1 MQNNGFSAK
10 IQKNERKKKMIYLDN
25 ASTTKCK
32 ESSAEIIKN
41 ALVEDYFNP
50 SAKYVEAFNEFKKLE
65 DMRAELLSLVNA
77 SPANYSVV
85 FTGSATEANNLVLN
99 SSMNK
104 HNLNLISAGEHASI
118 YETAKN
124 LKQNGYDIL
133 LVKLTN
139 TGELDLADL
148 KAKLTSRVAFV
159 SIMLVSNET
168 GAIND
173 IEKITKLVKTA
184 NPKALVHVDAVQGF
198 CKVKINVAKWGIDY
212 LTLSS
217 HKVEG
222 PKGVGAL
229 VYKKTAK
236 LVPHI
241 LGGGQEN
248 GKRSGTE
255 NLPSI
260 LGFINSAKELIQ
272 DIDSNYKTV
281 KDFKLNLIKSIESYA
296 KQAEVEYLINGNPE
310 TGSPYVL
317 SISFLGVKA
326 EVLLHTL
333 EKLGI
338 LVGTGSA
345 CNSHHSGNRVL
356 SEMGRTQ
363 SEIEGNIRLSF
374 LAETTTQT
382 TPDDLAKIIVTEASK
397 LKNTSSERK

>member
-1 MQNNGFSAK
+1 MQNNGFSVK

-41 ALVEDYFNP
+41 ALVEDFFNP
-50 SAKYVEAFNEFKKLE
+50 SAKYLEAFNEFKKLE

-139 TGELDLADL
+139 TGELDIADL
-148 KAKLTSRVAFV
+148 KAKLTNKVAFV

-236 LVPHI
+236 LVPHV

-260 LGFINSAKELIQ
+260 LGFINSAKELIA
-272 DIDSNYKTV
+272 DIDENYKTV

-296 KQAEVEYLINGNPE
+296 KQADVEYLINGNPE

-338 LVGTGSA
+338 LIGTGSA

-374 LAETTTQT
+374 LAETTTQI
-382 TPDDLAKIIVTEASK
+382 TPDNLAKIIVTEASK

>member
-32 ESSAEIIKN
+32 ESSAEIIRN

-65 DMRAELLSLVNA
+65 EMRAELLSLVNA

-133 LVKLTN
+133 LVKLTAD
-139 TGELDLADL
+139 GEIDLADL
-148 KAKLTSRVAFV
+148 KAKLTQKVAFV

-260 LGFINSAKELIQ
+260 LGFINSAKELIA

-281 KDFKLNLIKSIESYA
+281 KDFKLNLIKSIKTHA
-296 KQAEVEYLINGNPE
+296 KEASVEYLINGNPE

-374 LAETTTQT
+374 LAETTTQI

>member
-41 ALVEDYFNP
+41 ALVKDFFNP

-124 LKQNGYDIL
+124 LKQNGCGIL

-139 TGELDLADL
+139 TGELDIADL

-173 IEKITKLVKTA
+173 IEKITKLVKIA

-260 LGFINSAKELIQ
+260 LGFINSAKELIA
-272 DIDSNYKTV
+272 DIDENYKTV

-374 LAETTTQT
+374 LAETTTQI
-382 TPDDLAKIIVTEASK
+382 TPDNLAKIIVTEASK

>member
-32 ESSAEIIKN
+32 ESSAEIIRN

-65 DMRAELLSLVNA
+65 EMRAELLSLVNA

-118 YETAKN
+118 YETAKS

-148 KAKLTSRVAFV
+148 KAKLTQKVAFV

-260 LGFINSAKELIQ
+260 LGFINSAKELIA
-272 DIDSNYKTV
+272 DVDENYKTV

-374 LAETTTQT
+374 LAETTTQI

>member
-1 MQNNGFSAK
+1 
-10 IQKNERKKKMIYLDN
+10 MIYLDN

>member
-1 MQNNGFSAK
+1 
-10 IQKNERKKKMIYLDN
+10 MIYLDN

-41 ALVEDYFNP
+41 ALVKDFFNP

-65 DMRAELLSLVNA
+65 EMRAELLSLVNA

-139 TGELDLADL
+139 TGELDLTDL

-272 DIDSNYKTV
+272 DIDSNYKIV

-374 LAETTTQT
+374 LAETTTQI

>member
-1 MQNNGFSAK
+1 
-10 IQKNERKKKMIYLDN
+10 MIYLDN

-41 ALVEDYFNP
+41 ALVKDFFNP

-124 LKQNGYDIL
+124 LKQNGCGIL

-139 TGELDLADL
+139 TGELDIADL

-173 IEKITKLVKTA
+173 IEKITKLVKIA

-260 LGFINSAKELIQ
+260 LGFINSAKELIA
-272 DIDSNYKTV
+272 DIDENYKTV

-374 LAETTTQT
+374 LAETTTQI
-382 TPDDLAKIIVTEASK
+382 TPDNLAKIIVTEASK

>member
-133 LVKLTN
+133 LVKLTAD
-139 TGELDLADL
+139 GEIDLADL